1 MSCLPSTTN
10 QIPGL
15 LFNEKTRII
24 ENFWITKRESEQLKC
39 LSPWCMYQAG
49 VQTEPEFSFGGGGG
63 GGGMNQRNLEFK
75 YKNMLK
81 LKDHIYYE
89 IKETKTSI
97 HVHKVLIKKI
107 HKILF
112 LFTI

>member
-63 GGGMNQRNLEFK
+63 GMNQRNLESK